1 MATLADLQF
10 TAPIVLCGLL
20 PLILLRW
27 RMNLL
32 SLDDD
37 EAQALGVNVGR
48 TRLIFIICAT
58 LMTSACVA
66 ITGIIGWIG
75 LIIPH
80 IARLLVGADFRYLLP
95 ACGLLGASFLI
106 FADTLARSL
115 FVIEIPLGI
124 ITATIGAPFFL
135 WLLIRGRN
143 A

>member
-1 MATLADLQF
+1 MVADLQF

-48 TRLIFIICAT
+48 TRLI
-58 LMTSACVA
+58 
-66 ITGIIGWIG
+66 
-75 LIIPH
+75 IPH

-95 ACGLLGASFLI
+95 ACSLLGASFLI